1 MNPLM
6 EMIMGA
12 AGGGAVQQLG
22 DRFGLSQ
29 EQTQGALGQLI
40 PALLGGVQRNTQQ
53 EGGMEALLG
62 ALSSGNH
69 SRYLE
74 DPSLL
79 GLGETTAE
87 GNGILGHLLGSKDAS
102 RALASHASAQTGIG
116 ADILKQML
124 PVVATM
130 VMGGLSKQSG
140 TMAASAGAESG
151 GMAGN
156 LLSAF
161 LDQNRNGTMVDDVIG
176 MLGNFLRK

>member
-22 DRFGLSQ
+22 QQFGLSQ
-29 EQTQGALGQLI
+29 EQTTGALGQLI
-40 PALLGGVQRNTQQ
+40 PALLGGVKNNTQQ

-62 ALSSGNH
+62 ALSGGNH
-69 SRYLE
+69 GRFLE
-74 DPSLL
+74 DPSLI
-79 GLGETTAE
+79 GQAETTSE
-87 GNGILGHLLGSKDAS
+87 GNSILGHLLGSKEAS
-102 RALASHASAQTGIG
+102 RAVASHASAQTGIG

-130 VMGGLSKQSG
+130 VMGGLSKQNSSA
-140 TMAASAGAESG
+140 MSAAPGLGG

-161 LDQNRNGTMVDDVIG
+161 LDKNHNGTMVDDVVG
-176 MLGNFLRK
+176 MLGNFFRK